1 MAQQNHALQWQHPH
15 QGCAGPRRFASLW
28 VCACWMCQ
36 APGVPGSY
44 LRARGP
50 AWSPARLRSQAP
62 AAERARRLMPHALA
76 CLAARMPS
84 AGARG
89 SLCAS
94 APHPPAA
101 QARRVPAYQAG
112 TRSESP
118 QHWPASLLQTATF
131 TSYSFHT
138 QRRWLTSPLPGWA
151 SYPTGCKALRSSTR
165 RDASSQGSSSSAQ
178 APPHR
183 GRPRQRAR

>member
-1 MAQQNHALQWQHPH
+1 
-15 QGCAGPRRFASLW
+15 
-28 VCACWMCQ
+28 MCQ

-44 LRARGP
+44 SRARGP

-62 AAERARRLMPHALA
+62 AAERVRRLMPHALA

-94 APHPPAA
+94 APHHPAA

-151 SYPTGCKALRSSTR
+151 SYPTGCKALRSSGGTLPAKAVPQVHRHLRTEGGQDSERAEAALLWHGPAR
-165 RDASSQGSSSSAQ
+165 RCWQR
-178 APPHR
+178 R
-183 GRPRQRAR
+183 GRRRGIQ